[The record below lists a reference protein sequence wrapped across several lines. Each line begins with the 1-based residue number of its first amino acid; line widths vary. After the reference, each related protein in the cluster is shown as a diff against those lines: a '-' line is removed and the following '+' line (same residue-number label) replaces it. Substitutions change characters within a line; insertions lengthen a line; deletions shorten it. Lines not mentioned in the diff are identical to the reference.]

1 MTATE
6 IRRTGYSTKTSS
18 DLSIDLCILRDVCHE
33 LFCIF
38 GDFLCIRDAGHRGN
52 KITEIGDVCTV
63 RLFCIIIRHFYK
75 LWTFMNTLQIILLQP
90 FLQFQIAGTLDK
102 PGAAHMSKIISP
114 GQGPNTCPTTTEG
127 KFWRN
132 SKCGRTPL
140 REGQL
145 YRGNLIWIATPL
157 QTKKIWQPW
166 ARAIFITFICA
177 DISKQWNQNQV
188 WKGSPYY
195 IMAHGRMEVII
206 GALPKRG

>member
-6 IRRTGYSTKTSS
+6 IRWTGYSTKTSS
-18 DLSIDLCILRDVCHE
+18 DLSIDLCVLRDACHE

-38 GDFLCIRDAGHRGN
+38 GDFLCIRDARRRGN
-52 KITEIGDVCTV
+52 KLTEIGDICTV

-75 LWTFMNTLQIILLQP
+75 LWAFENTLQIIFTT
-90 FLQFQIAGTLDK
+90 FLAMPDSSTLDK

-188 WKGSPYY
+188 WKGTPYY

-206 GALPKRG
+206 GALPKKG